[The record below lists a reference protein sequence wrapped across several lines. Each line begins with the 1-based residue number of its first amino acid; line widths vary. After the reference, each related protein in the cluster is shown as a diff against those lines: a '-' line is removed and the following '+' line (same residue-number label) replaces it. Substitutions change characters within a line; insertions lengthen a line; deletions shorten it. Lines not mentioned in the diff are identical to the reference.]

1 MNDLDALRELEAEV
15 PALTEDARAAGRDRL
30 AGAMAKEGRRTG
42 LLRAL
47 VPPAFLPQA
56 VVPSRRLV
64 LRAGFATMATAAV
77 AGTVVLGD
85 GGDGGD
91 TGSGAPRMTTLSAA
105 QVLHRAADRT
115 RADGASLPVPRDDQ
129 YFYTEEFVTRTF
141 SKGGRRTTST
151 NRIWL
156 SVDGSR
162 PSRYVYG
169 KRVVDEPPLTKHQVR
184 WPPTEYAEL
193 KKLPADPDGLL
204 AALGH
209 GKGDGPAFMDLCL
222 LLRGPAAM
230 PPGLQAAAFEALA
243 KLPGIV
249 LDEDELD
256 ALGRHGIGVSHPGMS
271 FGPVFE
277 RGTCAYLGM
286 RLDGVKGGR
295 PVGREVKGGEKYVEV
310 RGRVKSGVVDEIG
323 QRPR

>member
-1 MNDLDALRELEAEV
+1 MDDLTALRELEADV
-15 PALTEDARAAGRDRL
+15 PAPSDEARTAARARLTRAIAEETGRTRS
-30 AGAMAKEGRRTG
+30 
-42 LLRAL
+42 RA
-47 VPPAFLPQA
+47 VP
-56 VVPSRRLV
+56 RRLV
-64 LRAGFATMATAAV
+64 LRAGFAAAAAV
-77 AGTVVLGD
+77 AAAGTVVVVTDRRSGD
-85 GGDGGD
+85 
-91 TGSGAPRMTTLSAA
+91 GAPRMTTLSAA

-115 RADGASLPVPRDDQ
+115 RADGAGMPVPRDDQ
-129 YFYTEEFVTRTF
+129 YFYTEEIATRTPLE
-141 SKGGRRTTST
+141 GGKPTTRTDK
-151 NRIWL
+151 IWL

-169 KRVVDEPPLTKHQVR
+169 ERVQEEPPLTEHEVR

-193 KKLPADPDGLL
+193 KKLPTDPDRLL
-204 AALGH
+204 EALGH
-209 GKGDGPAFMDLCL
+209 GDDGTDRMSAYMDLCL
-222 LLRGPAAM
+222 LLRGPGAM

-249 LDEDELD
+249 LDDDEVD
-256 ALGRHGIGVSHPGMS
+256 ALGRHGVGVSYPEMT

-277 RGTCAYLGM
+277 RGSCAYLGM

-295 PVGREVKGGEKYVEV
+295 WVGRELKGGEKYVEV